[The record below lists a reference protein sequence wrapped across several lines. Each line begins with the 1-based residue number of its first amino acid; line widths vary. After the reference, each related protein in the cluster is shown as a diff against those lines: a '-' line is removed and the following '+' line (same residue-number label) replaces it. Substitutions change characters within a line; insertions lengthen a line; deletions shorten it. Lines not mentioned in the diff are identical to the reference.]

1 MFDESSWRSINRRC
15 LEEALS
21 VQDML
26 SPTPP
31 TRTWFARAQDR
42 CVAAVDSLRSVTRGP
57 HHELHR
63 RLPAGQRSAVASEGD
78 AQRVL

>member
-26 SPTPP
+26 SPAPP
-31 TRTWFARAQDR
+31 RRTWPARAHER
-42 CVAAVDSLRSVTRGP
+42 RVAAVDSLHSVTRRLGR
-57 HHELHR
+57 ELHR

>member
-1 MFDESSWRSINRRC
+1 VFDESSWRSINRRC

-31 TRTWFARAQDR
+31 TRTWFSRAHDR
-42 CVAAVDSLRSVTRGP
+42 CVAAVDSLLSVTRRPGR
-57 HHELHR
+57 ELHR
-63 RLPAGQRSAVASEGD
+63 GLHAGQRSTVASEGD